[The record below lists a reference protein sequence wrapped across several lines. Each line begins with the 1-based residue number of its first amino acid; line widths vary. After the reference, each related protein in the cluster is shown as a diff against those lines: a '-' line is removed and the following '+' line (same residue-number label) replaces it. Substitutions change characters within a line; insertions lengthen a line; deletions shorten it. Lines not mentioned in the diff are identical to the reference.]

1 MMKKEDRLSKQD
13 KMDLVLCVLKNPKKM
28 KELCGKYGVGVS
40 TFYKWRNRF
49 LHGGMAE
56 LDEYRTG
63 PRSIRVETEK
73 ERELAKKLKE
83 SQDRINELATELE
96 VLKKNGSLSNEELS

>member
-1 MMKKEDRLSKQD
+1 MKKEERLTKQE
-13 KMDLVLCVLKNPKKM
+13 KRDLVLNVLRNPKKM
-28 KELCGKYGVGVS
+28 KELCGKYGVGIS

-56 LDEYRTG
+56 LEEYRTG
-63 PRSIRVETEK
+63 PKSNRVETEK
-73 ERELAKKLKE
+73 ERELARKLKE

-96 VLKKNGSLSNEELS
+96 VLKKNENLSCEGLN

>member
-28 KELCGKYGVGVS
+28 RELCGKYDIGVS

-63 PRSIRVETEK
+63 PRSSRVETEK

-83 SQDRINELATELE
+83 SHDRINELATELE
-96 VLKKNGSLSNEELS
+96 VLKKNGSLSDEGLS